1 MHGIHTRT
9 HTQALA
15 HTETDTHTQRD
26 TRTHTHTQCELSG
39 IYTSAH
45 RDLLQLLLLFRL
57 VDSV

>member
-15 HTETDTHTQRD
+15 HTETDTHTE
-26 TRTHTHTQCELSG
+26 THVHTHTQCELSG

>member
-15 HTETDTHTQRD
+15 HTERHTHIQPHV
-26 TRTHTHTQCELSG
+26 HTHTQCELGG

-45 RDLLQLLLLFRL
+45 TDLLHLLLLLFRL

>member
-15 HTETDTHTQRD
+15 HTETDTHIETHV
-26 TRTHTHTQCELSG
+26 HTHTQCELSG